1 MVRRTAKTEG
11 ITALY
16 KGIKPPI
23 IAETPKRAIKFFV
36 FGYGNKYLTQN
47 TQMSVGLCGSLA
59 GLGSG
64 VTEAVF
70 VTPFERVKILL
81 QTQKGSLKGKE
92 SQLCNEILK
101 YSFIES
107 KGAMQQLKSVY
118 RTHGLSTKGG
128 LFTGCTATVGMC
140 SKLKISEIIF
150 K

>member
-92 SQLCNEILK
+92 FNC
-101 YSFIES
+101 
-107 KGAMQQLKSVY
+107 
-118 RTHGLSTKGG
+118 
-128 LFTGCTATVGMC
+128 
-140 SKLKISEIIF
+140 
-150 K
+150 

>member
-1 MVRRTAKTEG
+1 MSIEQFNKRTKNVQGIGDVVRRTAKTEG

-92 SQLCNEILK
+92 SRSQLL
-101 YSFIES
+101 
-107 KGAMQQLKSVY
+107 
-118 RTHGLSTKGG
+118 
-128 LFTGCTATVGMC
+128 
-140 SKLKISEIIF
+140 
-150 K
+150 